1 MDKPFVKTKDR
12 LINLPNVTR
21 VDLLGDGCTVRFVDG
36 DEVALAGEDAAH
48 FVKAL
53 RKYTSDDGMGA
64 RS

>member
-21 VDLLGDGCTVRFVDG
+21 IDLAPEGCKIRFVGG
-36 DEVALAGEDAAH
+36 DEVALQGDESVN

-53 RKYTSDDGMGA
+53 RKFTNDEGLGA
-64 RS
+64 KS